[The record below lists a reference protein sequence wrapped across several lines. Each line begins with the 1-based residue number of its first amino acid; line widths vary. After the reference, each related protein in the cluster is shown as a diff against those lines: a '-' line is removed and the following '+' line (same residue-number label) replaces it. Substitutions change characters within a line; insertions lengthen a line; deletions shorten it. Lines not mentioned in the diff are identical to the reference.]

1 MLRSAILPTIFALVL
16 HGAVFGLLLHN
27 WESPPPQ
34 VAFVEPLY
42 ITAKVVNVAPK
53 PKQTPKPKPK
63 PKPPAQV
70 SETVLQAIPISEPPA
85 TEPESDEPTVAEYS
99 EDSVDALVEVARD
112 EDPPDPAVD
121 QALLEADLMRAIA
134 AEEGARA
141 AVTDDE
147 RVMAYIGQIQRDIAQ
162 NWSRPPSARNGME
175 AILKVFLV
183 PTGEVVDVQIA
194 ESSGNT
200 AFDRSALVA
209 VEKVDRFS
217 VPADSALFEQS
228 FREFTLLFRP
238 EDLRL

>member
-16 HGAVFGLLLHN
+16 HGAVLGLLLHN

-34 VAFVEPLY
+34 VASVEPLY
-42 ITAKVVNVAPK
+42 IAAKVVNVAPK
-53 PKQTPKPKPK
+53 PIQVATPK

-70 SETVLQAIPISEPPA
+70 SESVSQAPQVFESPVVEP
-85 TEPESDEPTVAEYS
+85 DEDPVAEYS
-99 EDSVDALVEVARD
+99 EDSADQIVEVAGD
-112 EDPPDPAVD
+112 HATQDQDVD
-121 QALLEADLMRAIA
+121 QAMLEADLMRAIA

-147 RVMAYIGQIQRDIAQ
+147 QVMAYIGQIQRDIAQ

-175 AILKVFLV
+175 AILRVFLV
-183 PTGEVVDVQIA
+183 PTGEVVDVRIA

-209 VEKVDRFS
+209 VEKVDRFA
-217 VPADSALFEQS
+217 VPDDSALFEKS

>member
-1 MLRSAILPTIFALVL
+1 MLRTAILPTIFALVL
-16 HGAVFGLLLHN
+16 HGAVLGLLLHN

-34 VAFVEPLY
+34 VASVEPLY
-42 ITAKVVNVAPK
+42 IAAKVVNVA
-53 PKQTPKPKPK
+53 PK

-70 SETVLQAIPISEPPA
+70 SETVSQAIPISEPPA
-85 TEPESDEPTVAEYS
+85 TEPESDEPPVAEYS
-99 EDSVDALVEVARD
+99 EDSVDELVEVARD

>member
-16 HGAVFGLLLHN
+16 HGAVLGLLLHN
-27 WESPPPQ
+27 WESPPPH
-34 VAFVEPLY
+34 VASVEPLY
-42 ITAKVVNVAPK
+42 IAAKVVNVAPK
-53 PKQTPKPKPK
+53 PKQTAKPK

-70 SETVLQAIPISEPPA
+70 SETVSQAIPISEQPA
-85 TEPESDEPTVAEYS
+85 TEPESDEPPVAEYS
-99 EDSVDALVEVARD
+99 EDSVEALVEVARD

>member
-16 HGAVFGLLLHN
+16 HGAVLGLLLHN

-34 VAFVEPLY
+34 VASVEPLY
-42 ITAKVVNVAPK
+42 IAAKVVNVAPK
-53 PKQTPKPKPK
+53 PKQVATPK

-70 SETVLQAIPISEPPA
+70 SESVSQAPQVFESPVVEP
-85 TEPESDEPTVAEYS
+85 DEDPVAEYS
-99 EDSVDALVEVARD
+99 EDSADQIVEVAGD
-112 EDPPDPAVD
+112 HATQDQDVD
-121 QALLEADLMRAIA
+121 QAMLEADLMRAIA

-147 RVMAYIGQIQRDIAQ
+147 QVMAYIGQIQRDIAQ

-175 AILKVFLV
+175 AILRVFLV
-183 PTGEVVDVQIA
+183 PTGEVVDVRIA

-209 VEKVDRFS
+209 VEKVDRFA
-217 VPADSALFEQS
+217 VPDDSSLFEKS

>member
-27 WESPPPQ
+27 WESPPPH

-53 PKQTPKPKPK
+53 PKQTPKPK

-99 EDSVDALVEVARD
+99 EDSVDELVEVARD
-112 EDPPDPAVD
+112 EDPPDPTVD
-121 QALLEADLMRAIA
+121 QALIEADLMRAIA
-134 AEEGARA
+134 VEEGARA

-147 RVMAYIGQIQRDIAQ
+147 RVMAYIGQIQRDIAR

-175 AILKVFLV
+175 AILRVYLV

-209 VEKVDRFS
+209 VERVDRFS